1 MRHVQ
6 PHQFFLTRSRV
17 GPEPFSYV
25 CCRWRGARKSPP
37 CSESRLTDWTATGPS
52 SGKVCAVR
60 RGHVPSPGP
69 TAASSTVAAPA
80 CTNRGFGFAAVALR
94 WAVLR
99 PLSVSRWCPPSCPDR
114 LIRRAS
120 HASHATADIR
130 CRLVATTA
138 VPSVCRR
145 SVFASSPGSAL
156 SRAPTDLHS
165 WDRRCG
171 FSRSCVALLFPSAC
185 GRREHRRAVQLA
197 VRIACLSPLSP
208 QHAGPAAATAPLAGR
223 LPTSNGPPLPC
234 AAVLCR
240 VVPSPLRVDTTGTAA
255 LSTPRC
261 PRRAACFSR
270 CPPNTQ
276 APPSP
281 SSGTRPPL
289 CGVTNAWVNPQ

>member
-1 MRHVQ
+1 MLSGGVTCHHRDRQ
-6 PHQFFLTRSRV
+6 PLRQQSRRPRAPIV
-17 GPEPFSYV
+17 ASDLPQSRCGGQ
-25 CCRWRGARKSPP
+25 CCALSPSRG
-37 CSESRLTDWTATGPS
+37 G
-52 SGKVCAVR
+52 
-60 RGHVPSPGP
+60 
-69 TAASSTVAAPA
+69 
-80 CTNRGFGFAAVALR
+80 ALPR
-94 WAVLR
+94 A
-99 PLSVSRWCPPSCPDR
+99 R

-156 SRAPTDLHS
+156 SQAPTDLHS

-171 FSRSCVALLFPSAC
+171 LPRSCVALLFPSAC

-261 PRRAACFSR
+261 PRRAACFR

-281 SSGTRPPL
+281 SSVTRPPL

>member
-1 MRHVQ
+1 MFREQ
-6 PHQFFLTRSRV
+6 TDGLDSDRPFLRES
-17 GPEPFSYV
+17 V
-25 CCRWRGARKSPP
+25 CCPAGSRAITGTDSRFVNSRGA
-37 CSESRLTDWTATGPS
+37 
-52 SGKVCAVR
+52 
-60 RGHVPSPGP
+60 
-69 TAASSTVAAPA
+69 A

-99 PLSVSRWCPPSCPDR
+99 PLSVSWWCPPSCPIDPARFAREPRHSRHSLSARRHHGRPFCVPAFR
-114 LIRRAS
+114 LCFIPW
-120 HASHATADIR
+120 
-130 CRLVATTA
+130 L
-138 VPSVCRR
+138 R
-145 SVFASSPGSAL
+145 SQPGAH
-156 SRAPTDLHS
+156 RPS

-171 FSRSCVALLFPSAC
+171 LSLSCVALLFPSAC

>member
-1 MRHVQ
+1 MFREQ
-6 PHQFFLTRSRV
+6 TDGLDSDRPFLRES
-17 GPEPFSYV
+17 V
-25 CCRWRGARKSPP
+25 CCPAGSRAITGTDSRFVNSRGARVHQSWVRI
-37 CSESRLTDWTATGPS
+37 CRSRAAVGSAAPS
-52 SGKVCAVR
+52 LRLVV
-60 RGHVPSPGP
+60 VPSLVPVIDPARFAREPRHSRHSLSARRHHGRPFCVPAFRLCFIPWLRSQPGAHRP
-69 TAASSTVAAPA
+69 SFMGPPLRLAALL
-80 CTNRGFGFAAVALR
+80 CRAV
-94 WAVLR
+94 VYM
-99 PLSVSRWCPPSCPDR
+99 
-114 LIRRAS
+114 
-120 HASHATADIR
+120 
-130 CRLVATTA
+130 
-138 VPSVCRR
+138 
-145 SVFASSPGSAL
+145 
-156 SRAPTDLHS
+156 
-165 WDRRCG
+165 
-171 FSRSCVALLFPSAC
+171 LFPSAC